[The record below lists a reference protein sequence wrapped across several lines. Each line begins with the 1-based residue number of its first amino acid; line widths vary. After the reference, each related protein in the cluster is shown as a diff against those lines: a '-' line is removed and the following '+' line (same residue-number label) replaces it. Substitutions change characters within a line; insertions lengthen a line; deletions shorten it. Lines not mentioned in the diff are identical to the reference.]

1 MIIIELSCITRLVT
15 SIYIYIN
22 KKKKQLGGWK
32 NWISSLDPYSLKGYV
47 QVDKTNY
54 KKVLRSKPLRR
65 KTKSERNPNPLF
77 LFLAP
82 ACAYTMNLSPVPSP
96 SFPIL
101 LIVIIVLMLVP
112 IIVAVVFLLCWVW
125 KYPHRLRRVHPN
137 AANDNWQH
145 TSWSWFH
152 SYTSLPSAYRSSRG
166 PRLNL

>member
-1 MIIIELSCITRLVT
+1 M
-15 SIYIYIN
+15 
-22 KKKKQLGGWK
+22 
-32 NWISSLDPYSLKGYV
+32 
-47 QVDKTNY
+47 
-54 KKVLRSKPLRR
+54 RSKPLRR

-112 IIVAVVFLLCWVW
+112 IVVAVVLLLCWVW

-137 AANDNWQH
+137 AANVRDNWQH
-145 TSWSWFH
+145 TSYKKALRSKPLRRKTKSERNPNPLFLFLAPAFTPWIISPQYPRPH
-152 SYTSLPSAYRSSRG
+152 SH
-166 PRLNL
+166 LN